1 VRGWLRERFG
11 TGRRPAAAVR
21 WVVVDCETSGL
32 DAKRDS
38 LISVAGVGV
47 RGGRIPPGD
56 LFAAML
62 RQDRPSGR
70 ENILVHGIGR
80 ERQVSGEAPQAALD
94 GFLAFAADSPR
105 VAYRAPFDKAMIS
118 RAARA
123 VHRREDGVWL
133 DLAELLPVLFPQ
145 PGGREEAT
153 LEQWLAA
160 FGIAH
165 PSRHDALGDAY
176 ATAQLF
182 QVALSEALRQ
192 DFRTVGTVFRAA
204 RAGRWM
210 GN

>member
-1 VRGWLRERFG
+1 M
-11 TGRRPAAAVR
+11 GRRPAGAVR

-32 DAKRDS
+32 DAARDS

-47 RGGRIPPGD
+47 RAGRIPPGD

-62 RQDRPSGR
+62 RQERPSGR

-80 ERQVSGEAPQAALD
+80 ERQASGEAPQAALE

-105 VAYRAPFDKAMIS
+105 VAYRAPFDKTMIS

-123 VHRREDGVWL
+123 VRRREDGIWL

-145 PGGREEAT
+145 LGRREEAT

-165 PSRHDALGDAY
+165 PFRHDALGDAY

-182 QVALSEALRQ
+182 LAALSEALRQ
-192 DFRTVGTVFRAA
+192 DFRTVGAVLRAA
-204 RAGRWM
+204 RAGRWT